1 MDLTSLLGT
10 AAAVATTVGYVPQAY
25 RTIRTRSTA
34 SLSLP
39 AYLLLFAGS
48 VLWVAYGVASQNWP
62 ISVSNGIIA
71 GLAGIILALKLSA
84 KPSEE
89 AAATVRALTDQ
100 DALR

>member
-48 VLWVAYGVASQNWP
+48 VLWVAYGLFSHTWSIA
-62 ISVSNGIIA
+62 ISNGIIA
-71 GLAGIILALKLSA
+71 VLAGIILALKIIA
-84 KPSEE
+84 KPGDE
-89 AAATVRALTDQ
+89 AAATAEAL
-100 DALR
+100 AE

>member
-1 MDLTSLLGT
+1 MDISALLGT
-10 AAAVATTVGYVPQAY
+10 AAAVFTTIGYVPQAY

-48 VLWVAYGVASQNWP
+48 VLWVAYGLSAHIWS
-62 ISVSNGIIA
+62 IAISNGIIA
-71 GLAGIILALKLSA
+71 VLAGIILVLKITA

-89 AAATVRALTDQ
+89 PSASTLAQLD
-100 DALR
+100 